1 MRLES
6 IALHGFKSFG
16 EKTVVKVL
24 PGITAIVGP
33 NGCGKCVRGDT
44 LVALADGRVQ
54 AIGELVEQAL
64 ARGRVVERFDD
75 GVAVLETGSGV
86 DVLSLNPATLRLEPR
101 PVQAFIRRSA
111 PEYLLRI
118 RTRAGREVVTTHYHP
133 LFGLD
138 EGGLTVL
145 RAEQLRA
152 GVRIAV
158 PRTLSTKA
166 CPPESLTA
174 AVLRAFGPDDRVY
187 VPHSRALADWIAAAR
202 AKAGSWK
209 ALAEAVDVAP
219 HFVDCVQSRQPV
231 RVGVVSSVAAALGLT
246 APPLHTLASSAGA
259 EIELPGEVD
268 TRLARFLGLLIAEGR
283 VTSADQVWFVNS
295 DPMVNAEFG
304 QLGRELFG
312 LQPMRGAYKAGT
324 SDTLL
329 FSKTLCLLLDRVFGI
344 AIDGKS
350 AGKSVPT
357 AVMSAAD
364 DVVAAFLAGLF
375 EGDAFVHAPHG
386 QGRAMPYLEYA
397 SASRRLAEDV
407 CTLLLRLGIF
417 PLLRAKQKYASN
429 TAKRRRRTYYSVY
442 VYGVEQIQRLAEHVR
457 FVGAKQERL
466 DAAMALRVR
475 PNPNLDLIPGVTGL
489 VRAAIAAGGLNVK
502 RARAIS
508 PRLAAY
514 TERRCEATRA
524 GLHEVA
530 DLIERSGETSDRAR
544 PLITRLRTL
553 ADSDLYW
560 DEVVA
565 IERVEPTDPW
575 VYDLS
580 VADTHNFVAA
590 NVVVHN
596 SNVGEAVRWA
606 LGEQSAK
613 SLRGQR
619 MEDLIFHGSAS
630 RKPVGLAEVELLFS
644 NDGALSVPWS
654 EVSVSRQLYRTGESE
669 YMLNGTISRLRDILD
684 LFAGTGANP
693 RAYSVM
699 DQDKLNHVLTA
710 KPHERRVFIEEAAG
724 IARYK
729 QQRNETQGK
738 LEQTRQNLVRVRDV
752 MDEVRRQLNSLER
765 QAKKAQQYKA
775 LQNERRDLAL
785 ALVAAD
791 YATLTAQAAQL
802 AAELEG
808 LRETEQAQR
817 TRVAALAAREA
828 RQREVIQA
836 SDHALSDLRQRVQ
849 KVQGELERLLERRE
863 QMGVQVRELGE
874 ESVRLDEELR
884 AAGER
889 LDSIVGERETARTA
903 LGDAERLSAERAA
916 VARVL
921 EATVEHHR
929 SALGD
934 DRGRLEA
941 LRLEQVRIAGERVD
955 LMRQAGEL
963 RERRAQQARRAERL
977 ALERS
982 ATEAEALQLSAERAT
997 VEAAHGRAMAA
1008 LSSLGAERDRL
1019 QAALTV
1025 HEAELATAETA
1036 LGDARLGYVSKSS
1049 QLEAL
1054 RALDAAREGYGAGV
1068 RAVFEAGSSLTGVRG
1083 TVADLLEVPPGLER
1097 AVEAVLGERLQWVV
1111 VDRFEHARAAVEYL
1125 ATRRAGAATFVP
1137 LEHLHNGGSRGA
1149 PPIPPHG
1156 EANPGLAW
1164 VAKAIGGP
1172 APSLVHH
1179 LLGQVAVVDHLDAAE
1194 ALWRRNGVVATYV
1207 TPAGEVLS
1215 PAGRLR
1221 GGAGAAADEGA
1232 GEHSLLARKRQLREL
1247 DEEVARLI
1255 ADVETRQVAAAALAA
1270 ELTTLR
1276 ARLGGLD
1283 HDLQARQAERVGSE
1297 KDIEQ
1302 AVREHERV
1310 QRHLETLGSELHQ
1323 VETEAQETAALLA
1336 QLEQHVEAAREA
1348 EARQEAA
1355 MATARATIETAQAR
1369 ETELVAE
1376 LSACRV
1382 DVASVAE
1389 RSDALTRELAR
1400 LDEMEADVTER
1411 VGQAQQRQAQ
1421 LGERRQWLSEERE
1434 RTDVS
1439 ARDVALERDRLE
1451 EDARGAGQRH
1461 QTLLDELTAIEGD
1474 MRGGQGELS
1483 RAVAAIH
1490 DIELRATEGRVRRE
1504 ELGQEAWR
1512 TYGVDA
1518 AALLALHDPARDL
1531 AAAGERVGE
1540 LDAKIAAIGAV
1551 NLVAD
1556 EEYRELDERLTFL
1569 RTQYDDLMASIK
1581 DLEKALRGMTRTAQ
1595 DRFAQAFAEVNR
1607 HFGEIFQRL
1616 FEGGRAELRLVEAE
1630 EGGDPLDTGV
1640 ELMAQPRGKRLQAV
1654 SLMSGGERALTG
1666 LALLFAIFYYRP
1678 SPFCVLDEVDAPL
1691 DDANIHR
1698 FLRVLRELTSQ
1709 TQFLVITHNRKTME
1723 AADILYGVT
1732 MEEPGLS
1739 KLVSVNLAAASAHA
1753 G

>member
-6 IALHGFKSFG
+6 IALNGFKSFA
-16 EKTVVKVL
+16 EKTVVRVL

-33 NGCGKCVRGDT
+33 NGCGK
-44 LVALADGRVQ
+44 
-54 AIGELVEQAL
+54 
-64 ARGRVVERFDD
+64 
-75 GVAVLETGSGV
+75 
-86 DVLSLNPATLRLEPR
+86 
-101 PVQAFIRRSA
+101 
-111 PEYLLRI
+111 
-118 RTRAGREVVTTHYHP
+118 
-133 LFGLD
+133 
-138 EGGLTVL
+138 
-145 RAEQLRA
+145 
-152 GVRIAV
+152 
-158 PRTLSTKA
+158 
-166 CPPESLTA
+166 
-174 AVLRAFGPDDRVY
+174 
-187 VPHSRALADWIAAAR
+187 
-202 AKAGSWK
+202 
-209 ALAEAVDVAP
+209 
-219 HFVDCVQSRQPV
+219 
-231 RVGVVSSVAAALGLT
+231 
-246 APPLHTLASSAGA
+246 
-259 EIELPGEVD
+259 
-268 TRLARFLGLLIAEGR
+268 
-283 VTSADQVWFVNS
+283 
-295 DPMVNAEFG
+295 
-304 QLGRELFG
+304 
-312 LQPMRGAYKAGT
+312 
-324 SDTLL
+324 
-329 FSKTLCLLLDRVFGI
+329 
-344 AIDGKS
+344 
-350 AGKSVPT
+350 
-357 AVMSAAD
+357 
-364 DVVAAFLAGLF
+364 
-375 EGDAFVHAPHG
+375 
-386 QGRAMPYLEYA
+386 
-397 SASRRLAEDV
+397 
-407 CTLLLRLGIF
+407 
-417 PLLRAKQKYASN
+417 
-429 TAKRRRRTYYSVY
+429 
-442 VYGVEQIQRLAEHVR
+442 
-457 FVGAKQERL
+457 
-466 DAAMALRVR
+466 
-475 PNPNLDLIPGVTGL
+475 
-489 VRAAIAAGGLNVK
+489 
-502 RARAIS
+502 
-508 PRLAAY
+508 
-514 TERRCEATRA
+514 
-524 GLHEVA
+524 
-530 DLIERSGETSDRAR
+530 
-544 PLITRLRTL
+544 
-553 ADSDLYW
+553 
-560 DEVVA
+560 
-565 IERVEPTDPW
+565 
-575 VYDLS
+575 
-580 VADTHNFVAA
+580 
-590 NVVVHN
+590 

-630 RKPVGLAEVELLFS
+630 RKAVGLAEVELLFS

-669 YMLNGTISRLRDILD
+669 YLLNGTVSRLRDILD

-699 DQDKLNHVLTA
+699 DQDKLNHVLVA

-738 LEQTRQNLVRVRDV
+738 LEQARQNLVRVRDV
-752 MDEVRRQLNSLER
+752 MDEVRRQLHSLER
-765 QAKKAQQYKA
+765 QAKKAQQYKT

-791 YATLTAQAAQL
+791 YAALTAQAAQL
-802 AAELEG
+802 ATELEG

-817 TRVAALAAREA
+817 TRVTALAAREA

-874 ESVRLDEELR
+874 ESVRLDEEMR

-903 LGDAERLSAERAA
+903 LGEAERLSAERAA

-921 EATVEHHR
+921 EATVAHHR
-929 SALGD
+929 AALGG
-934 DRGRLEA
+934 DRDRLEA

-963 RERRAQQARRAERL
+963 RERRVQLARRVERL
-977 ALERS
+977 AQER
-982 ATEAEALQLSAERAT
+982 AAAEAEALQLSAERAT

-1008 LSSLGAERDRL
+1008 LSSLGAERERL
-1019 QAALTV
+1019 QNALAV
-1025 HEAELATAETA
+1025 REGELATAEAA
-1036 LGDARLGYVSKSS
+1036 LADTRLGYVSKSS

-1054 RALDAAREGYGAGV
+1054 RALETAREGYGAGV
-1068 RAVFEAGSSLTGVRG
+1068 RAIFDAGASLAGVRG

-1097 AVEAVLGERLQWVV
+1097 AVEAVLGECLQWVV

-1125 ATRRAGAATFVP
+1125 ANRRAGAATFVP
-1137 LEHLHNGGSRGA
+1137 LEHLHDGVSRGA
-1149 PPIPPHG
+1149 PSMSPHD
-1156 EANPGLAW
+1156 EAANSGLMW
-1164 VAKAIGGP
+1164 VAKAIGGSV
-1172 APSLVHH
+1172 PSLVHH
-1179 LLGQVAVVDHLDAAE
+1179 LLGHVAVVDHLDAAE

-1221 GGAGAAADEGA
+1221 GGAPASDEGA
-1232 GEHSLLARKRQLREL
+1232 GEHSLLARKRHLREL
-1247 DEEVARLI
+1247 EEAVARLI
-1255 ADVETRQVAAAALAA
+1255 ADV
-1270 ELTTLR
+1270 
-1276 ARLGGLD
+1276 
-1283 HDLQARQAERVGSE
+1283 QARQAERVGSE

-1310 QRHLETLGSELHQ
+1310 HRHLETLGSEIRQ
-1323 VETEAQETAALLA
+1323 VELEAQETVALLER
-1336 QLEQHVEAAREA
+1336 LEQHVEAAREA

-1355 MATARATIETAQAR
+1355 MAAARAAIDTAQAR

-1382 DVASVAE
+1382 DAASVAE
-1389 RSDALTRELAR
+1389 RAEALTRELAR

-1421 LGERRQWLSEERE
+1421 LGERRQWLAEERE
-1434 RTDVS
+1434 RTDAS
-1439 ARDVALERDRLE
+1439 ARDVAVERDRLE
-1451 EDARGAGQRH
+1451 AEARGAGQGH
-1461 QTLLDELTAIEGD
+1461 QTLLDELTTIEAEL
-1474 MRGGQGELS
+1474 RGVQAELS

-1490 DIELRATEGRVRRE
+1490 DVELRATEGRVRRE
-1504 ELGQEAWR
+1504 ELGQDAWR

-1518 AALLALHDPARDL
+1518 AALLALHDAARDL
-1531 AAAGERVGE
+1531 ASAGDRVGE
-1540 LDAKIAAIGAV
+1540 LDAKLAAIGPV

-1569 RTQYDDLMASIK
+1569 RTQYDDLTASIK

-1595 DRFAQAFAEVNR
+1595 DRFASAFAEINR

-1630 EGGDPLDTGV
+1630 DGGDPLDTGV

-1666 LALLFAIFYYRP
+1666 LALLFAIFYFRP

-1739 KLVSVNLAAASAHA
+1739 KLVSVNLAAAGAHA